1 MNCLHVH
8 GMDLLFF
15 GKLNLNRYMININD
29 LTDNEKYIFTQGYE
43 QGQKESLENYDNIE
57 KIIDAYLVVKHECQ
71 NKDFM
76 ERHDFISLVIE
87 KTKQI

>member
-1 MNCLHVH
+1 
-8 GMDLLFF
+8 
-15 GKLNLNRYMININD
+15 MININD

-43 QGQKESLENYDNIE
+43 QGQTESLENYDHIE

>member
-1 MNCLHVH
+1 MFMGWTYCFLV
-8 GMDLLFF
+8 
-15 GKLNLNRYMININD
+15 KLNLNIYMININD

-57 KIIDAYLVVKHECQ
+57 KIIDAYLVVKHECK